1 MTKFPS
7 STLFACYRNTIRS
20 PMAASIMRHIAGE
33 RVYVD
38 GACVQPHGNGPNCF
52 AVAAMQEVGLD
63 IAAHLPKG
71 FDEVGDGS
79 MDLIIAF
86 TPEAK
91 DRATEFSRTLACDKE
106 YWPVAPSGQ
115 GFRQP
120 RGPSAGL
127 PGGPGGPFSYIRER
141 FVDSDEPV

>member
-86 TPEAK
+86 TPQAK
-91 DRATEFSRTLACDKE
+91 DRAAEFSRTLACDVE
-106 YWPVAPSGQ
+106 YWPVAHPAKVSGSREARLQ
-115 GFRQP
+115 AYREV
-120 RGPSAGL
+120 RETL
-127 PGGPGGPFSYIRER
+127 FSYIRER
-141 FVDSDEPV
+141 FADSDTPV